1 MSTLQVTFNG
11 QNFTFAPG
19 TIVRIG
25 RSSENDIV
33 VNEPTVSRRHGQLSW
48 EASGWV
54 WRNSGQAPTFLAGQP
69 VAQFAVGQQVD
80 INLASPQGPAL
91 RLATDANYGTGGPG
105 GTELAGAGAAGHT
118 NVAGVPG
125 AGGSAGGVAG
135 SAGGVAGSAGGGA
148 AGGASAAAAA
158 AGAAGAAASPT
169 GAEAGTPGGY
179 ASSPQ
184 DYAAQQNYAQQGY
197 ASAPGAQP
205 GYADPSQ
212 GQQGQG
218 YQAQGYPGQSYQGQ
232 GYAGQGYQGQAGAP
246 PPGMPGY
253 PGYQAGADYQ
263 GGAGYPG
270 GAGAPGY
277 QGGPAMPAQ
286 PGIPL
291 SQLDM
296 GSFFETLIPVKS
308 WLHDRGW
315 RQGLR
320 LLIIPYALLPLI
332 FLQIFS
338 TSNSLSSPGW
348 AYSLYVAPLWL
359 LTFWYLIRP
368 PQIGKLEV
376 VIGIGIVIWTIVWLH
391 VVTIYVNDH
400 FADTHSIGGSL
411 VVGYNEEITKA
422 LPVLIAAIL
431 VLQIRK
437 QKLDPRT
444 WFLMGTVAGLTFGI
458 VEQSIYTP
466 AALIGIHGAHSISE
480 ADVGVLSFAFR
491 VFVDGFQHAVWAGV
505 SGFFIGIAI
514 NYRRRRIPLLL
525 LGISIPAI
533 LHALNDYTLTVFSTV
548 WVGVLVQALSLLL
561 FLGYTLSA
569 STIERR
575 VRRNPNFRG
584 QSIMMERFSQ
594 PEQAPS
600 P

>member
-11 QNFTFAPG
+11 QNFSYAPG
-19 TIVRIG
+19 TSVRIG

-33 VNEPTVSRRHGQLSW
+33 VNDPTVSRRHAQIAW

-54 WRNSGQAPTFLAGQP
+54 WQNAGQAPTFLAGQP
-69 VAQFAVGQQVD
+69 VAQFAVGHQVD
-80 INLASPQGPAL
+80 VNLASPQGPAL
-91 RLATDANYGTGGPG
+91 RLATAADYGGGPG
-105 GTELAGAGAAGHT
+105 GTELAAGQTNIAAQRAGA
-118 NVAGVPG
+118 PG
-125 AGGSAGGVAG
+125 GP
-135 SAGGVAGSAGGGA
+135 AGGGA
-148 AGGASAAAAA
+148 GQAAGYAA
-158 AGAAGAAASPT
+158 AGAAAGQGAPAGY
-169 GAEAGTPGGY
+169 GAP
-179 ASSPQ
+179 PQ
-184 DYAAQQNYAQQGY
+184 DYAGAGQPGYQG
-197 ASAPGAQP
+197 APGAQQDYTGGMP
-205 GYADPSQ
+205 Q
-212 GQQGQG
+212 
-218 YQAQGYPGQSYQGQ
+218 
-232 GYAGQGYQGQAGAP
+232 QGYQGGPQGYQGAAQGYQGGPEGYQGGAQAYQGQAP
-246 PPGMPGY
+246 PPGMPGF
-253 PGYQAGADYQ
+253 PGYQAGAGYQ
-263 GGAGYPG
+263 GAGPN
-270 GAGAPGY
+270 Y
-277 QGGPAMPAQ
+277 QGGPAVAGQ

-291 SQLDM
+291 SQLDQ

-315 RQGLR
+315 RQGIR

-332 FLQIFS
+332 FLQLFS
-338 TSNSLSSPGW
+338 TSTSLSSPGW

-368 PQIGKLEV
+368 PQIGRLEL
-376 VIGIGIVIWTIVWLH
+376 VIAVGIIIWTVIWLH
-391 VVTIYVNDH
+391 VVTIFINDNYANTKT
-400 FADTHSIGGSL
+400 FPGSL

-466 AALIGIHGAHSISE
+466 LALVQIHGAHAVSE
-480 ADVGVLSFAFR
+480 ADVGALSFAFR
-491 VFVDGFQHAVWAGV
+491 VFVDGFQHAVWAGI
-505 SGFFIGIAI
+505 SGFFIGLAI

-525 LGISIPAI
+525 LGISIPAV
-533 LHALNDYTLTVFSTV
+533 LHALNDYTLTIFSTV
-548 WVGVLVQALSLLL
+548 WVGVLIQAVSLLL

-569 STIERR
+569 ASIERR

>member
-19 TIVRIG
+19 TTVRIG

-33 VNEPTVSRRHGQLSW
+33 VNDPTVSRRHGQLSW

-54 WRNSGQAPTFLAGQP
+54 WQNSGQAPTFLAGQP

-91 RLATDANYGTGGPG
+91 RLATAADYGTGGPG
-105 GTELAGAGAAGHT
+105 GTELAAAGAAGHT
-118 NVAGVPG
+118 NIAGVP
-125 AGGSAGGVAG
+125 SP
-135 SAGGVAGSAGGGA
+135 GA
-148 AGGASAAAAA
+148 AGP
-158 AGAAGAAASPT
+158 AASP
-169 GAEAGTPGGY
+169 AAPDVAGYP
-179 ASSPQ
+179 AQPQ
-184 DYAAQQNYAQQGY
+184 DYAAGGQQYGGTPEYGQQGY
-197 ASAPGAQP
+197 AGAPGGQP
-205 GYADPSQ
+205 GYADPAQGYQ
-212 GQQGQG
+212 GQAYQGQG
-218 YQAQGYPGQSYQGQ
+218 YQAQGFQ
-232 GYAGQGYQGQAGAP
+232 GQGYQGPGLPGQAYQGQAGSS
-246 PPGMPGY
+246 PPGMPPA
-253 PGYQAGADYQ
+253 PGYQ

-270 GAGAPGY
+270 GAPGY
-277 QGGPAMPAQ
+277 QGGPAQ

-338 TSNSLSSPGW
+338 TSTSLSSPGW

-376 VIGIGIVIWTIVWLH
+376 VVGVGIVIWTIVWLH
-391 VVTIYVNDH
+391 IVTIYINDH
-400 FADTHSIGGSL
+400 FANTHNILGSL

-505 SGFFIGIAI
+505 SGFFVGMAI

-525 LGISIPAI
+525 LGVSIPAI

>member
-33 VNEPTVSRRHGQLSW
+33 VNEPTVSRRHAQLSW

-80 INLASPQGPAL
+80 LNLASPQGPAL
-91 RLATDANYGTGGPG
+91 RLATEANYGTGGPG
-105 GTELAGAGAAGHT
+105 GTQLAGAGAAGHT
-118 NVAGVPG
+118 NVAGMPGAGVPGAGAPG
-125 AGGSAGGVAG
+125 AGGSAAGVAG
-135 SAGGVAGSAGGGA
+135 
-148 AGGASAAAAA
+148 AAAAA

-169 GAEAGTPGGY
+169 GAEAGAPGGY
-179 ASSPQ
+179 AASPQ
-184 DYAAQQNYAQQGY
+184 DYAAQQDYAQQGY
-197 ASAPGAQP
+197 AGAPGAQP

-212 GQQGQG
+212 GYQGQG
-218 YQAQGYPGQSYQGQ
+218 YQAQDYP
-232 GYAGQGYQGQAGAP
+232 GQGYQGQAGSP

-253 PGYQAGADYQ
+253 PGYQAGANYQ
-263 GGAGYPG
+263 GGGGYPA

-277 QGGPAMPAQ
+277 QGGPAVPAQ

-338 TSNSLSSPGW
+338 TSTSLSSPGW

-368 PQIGKLEV
+368 PQIGKLEPQ
-376 VIGIGIVIWTIVWLH
+376 G
-391 VVTIYVNDH
+391 
-400 FADTHSIGGSL
+400 
-411 VVGYNEEITKA
+411 
-422 LPVLIAAIL
+422 
-431 VLQIRK
+431 
-437 QKLDPRT
+437 
-444 WFLMGTVAGLTFGI
+444 
-458 VEQSIYTP
+458 
-466 AALIGIHGAHSISE
+466 
-480 ADVGVLSFAFR
+480 
-491 VFVDGFQHAVWAGV
+491 
-505 SGFFIGIAI
+505 
-514 NYRRRRIPLLL
+514 
-525 LGISIPAI
+525 
-533 LHALNDYTLTVFSTV
+533 
-548 WVGVLVQALSLLL
+548 
-561 FLGYTLSA
+561 
-569 STIERR
+569 
-575 VRRNPNFRG
+575 
-584 QSIMMERFSQ
+584 
-594 PEQAPS
+594 
-600 P
+600 

>member
-11 QNFTFAPG
+11 RIFSFAPG

-33 VNEPTVSRRHGQLSW
+33 VNEPTVSRRHAQLSF

-54 WRNSGQAPTFLAGQP
+54 WQNSGQAPTFLAGQP

-80 INLASPQGPAL
+80 VCLASPQGPSL
-91 RLATDANYGTGGPG
+91 QLATAASHGQGAPGPG
-105 GTELAGAGAAGHT
+105 GTELAGAGTAGAPGQT
-118 NVAGVPG
+118 NVAGQSPGVG
-125 AGGSAGGVAG
+125 AGQAPAGYAG
-135 SAGGVAGSAGGGA
+135 AG
-148 AGGASAAAAA
+148 AA
-158 AGAAGAAASPT
+158 AGAAAYASP
-169 GAEAGTPGGY
+169 GHG
-179 ASSPQ
+179 
-184 DYAAQQNYAQQGY
+184 AQQQNFA
-197 ASAPGAQP
+197 GAVP
-205 GYADPSQ
+205 
-212 GQQGQG
+212 
-218 YQAQGYPGQSYQGQ
+218 AQGYPDQG
-232 GYAGQGYQGQAGAP
+232 GAT
-246 PPGMPGY
+246 PPGMPGF
-253 PGYQAGADYQ
+253 PAS
-263 GGAGYPG
+263 
-270 GAGAPGY
+270 
-277 QGGPAMPAQ
+277 QGGPAAAAQ

-296 GSFFETLIPVKS
+296 GSFFEILIPVKS

-315 RQGLR
+315 RQGIR

-332 FLQIFS
+332 FLQVFS
-338 TSNSLSSPGW
+338 SSTSLSSPGW

-359 LTFWYLIRP
+359 LTFWYVIRP
-368 PQIGKLEV
+368 PVTGKLEV
-376 VIGIGIVIWTIVWLH
+376 VIGIGIIIWTIVWLH
-391 VVTIYVNDH
+391 VVTIYINHH
-400 FADTHSIGGSL
+400 FADTHNILGSL
-411 VVGYNEEITKA
+411 VVGYNEEVTKA

-431 VLQIRK
+431 VLKIRK

-466 AALIGIHGAHSISE
+466 AALIQIHGAHAISE
-480 ADVGVLSFAFR
+480 ADVGALSFAFR

-505 SGFFIGIAI
+505 SGFFVGMAV

-525 LGISIPAI
+525 LGISIPSI

-569 STIERR
+569 SAIERR

-600 P
+600 S

>member
-19 TIVRIG
+19 TTVRIG

-33 VNEPTVSRRHGQLSW
+33 VNDPTVSRRHGQLSW

-54 WRNSGQAPTFLAGQP
+54 WQNSGQAPTFLAGQP

-91 RLATDANYGTGGPG
+91 RLATAADYGTGGPG
-105 GTELAGAGAAGHT
+105 GTELAAAGAAGHT
-118 NVAGVPG
+118 NIAGVP
-125 AGGSAGGVAG
+125 SP
-135 SAGGVAGSAGGGA
+135 GA
-148 AGGASAAAAA
+148 AGP
-158 AGAAGAAASPT
+158 AGAPATPDVAGYPAQ
-169 GAEAGTPGGY
+169 
-179 ASSPQ
+179 PQ
-184 DYAAQQNYAQQGY
+184 DYAAGGQQYGGTPEYGQQGY
-197 ASAPGAQP
+197 AGAPGGQP
-205 GYADPSQ
+205 GYADPAQGYQ
-212 GQQGQG
+212 GQAYQGQGYQGQG
-218 YQAQGYPGQSYQGQ
+218 YQAQGFQGQ
-232 GYAGQGYQGQAGAP
+232 GYQGPGLPGQGYQGQAGSPA
-246 PPGMPGY
+246 PGMPAT
-253 PGYQAGADYQ
+253 PGYQ
-263 GGAGYPG
+263 GGAGYPS
-270 GAGAPGY
+270 GAPGY
-277 QGGPAMPAQ
+277 QGGPAQ

-338 TSNSLSSPGW
+338 TSTSLSSPGW

-376 VIGIGIVIWTIVWLH
+376 AVGVGIVIWTIVWLH
-391 VVTIYVNDH
+391 IVTIYINNH
-400 FADTHSIGGSL
+400 FANTHNILGSL

-431 VLQIRK
+431 VLRIRK

-505 SGFFIGIAI
+505 SGFFVGMAI
-514 NYRRRRIPLLL
+514 NYRRRRVPLLL
-525 LGISIPAI
+525 LGVSIPAV

-575 VRRNPNFRG
+575 VRRNPSFRG

-594 PEQAPS
+594 PEQAPT

>member
-1 MSTLQVTFNG
+1 MSRLQVTFNG
-11 QNFTFAPG
+11 RIFTFAPG

-33 VNEPTVSRRHGQLSW
+33 VNEPTVSRRHAQLSFQ
-48 EASGWV
+48 ASGWV
-54 WRNSGQAPTFLAGQP
+54 WQNSGQAPTFLAGQP
-69 VAQFAVGQQVD
+69 VAQFAVGRQVD
-80 INLASPQGPAL
+80 VCLASPQGPAL
-91 RLATDANYGTGGPG
+91 HLATAASHGQGAPAGPG
-105 GTELAGAGAAGHT
+105 GAGLAPAVGT
-118 NVAGVPG
+118 
-125 AGGSAGGVAG
+125 
-135 SAGGVAGSAGGGA
+135 GGGA
-148 AGGASAAAAA
+148 AGTGGGPARQTNVAGQPPGYAPADAAAFAGPGAAAPEYA
-158 AGAAGAAASPT
+158 AGAPA
-169 GAEAGTPGGY
+169 
-179 ASSPQ
+179 Q
-184 DYAAQQNYAQQGY
+184 DYGAQQNF
-197 ASAPGAQP
+197 
-205 GYADPSQ
+205 
-212 GQQGQG
+212 
-218 YQAQGYPGQSYQGQ
+218 
-232 GYAGQGYQGQAGAP
+232 AGVVPPQGYQGQA
-246 PPGMPGY
+246 
-253 PGYQAGADYQ
+253 
-263 GGAGYPG
+263 
-270 GAGAPGY
+270 
-277 QGGPAMPAQ
+277 
-286 PGIPL
+286 GIPL

-296 GSFFETLIPVKS
+296 GSFFEILIPVKS

-315 RQGLR
+315 RQGMR

-332 FLQIFS
+332 FLQVFS
-338 TSNSLSSPGW
+338 RSTSLSSPGW

-368 PQIGKLEV
+368 PVIGKLEV
-376 VIGIGIVIWTIVWLH
+376 VIGAGIVIWTIIWLH
-391 VVTIYVNDH
+391 VVTIHINAH
-400 FADTHSIGGSL
+400 FADTHHILGSL
-411 VVGYNEEITKA
+411 VVGYNEEIAKA

-431 VLQIRK
+431 VLKIRK

-466 AALIGIHGAHSISE
+466 LAIGQIANAHVISQADIGA
-480 ADVGVLSFAFR
+480 LSFAFR

-505 SGFFIGIAI
+505 SGFFVGMAV

-548 WVGVLVQALSLLL
+548 WVGVLIQALSLLL

-569 STIERR
+569 SAIERR

>member
-11 QNFTFAPG
+11 RLFTFAPG

-33 VNEPTVSRRHGQLSW
+33 VNEPTVSRRHAQLSF

-54 WRNSGQAPTFLAGQP
+54 WQNSGQASTFLAGHP
-69 VAQFAVGQQVD
+69 VAHFAVGRQVEVC
-80 INLASPQGPAL
+80 LASPQGPPL
-91 RLATDANYGTGGPG
+91 NLATAASDGQGAAAGPG
-105 GTELAGAGAAGHT
+105 GTELAAGTEAGVAVQT
-118 NVAGVPG
+118 KVAGQP
-125 AGGSAGGVAG
+125 A
-135 SAGGVAGSAGGGA
+135 
-148 AGGASAAAAA
+148 
-158 AGAAGAAASPT
+158 
-169 GAEAGTPGGY
+169 
-179 ASSPQ
+179 
-184 DYAAQQNYAQQGY
+184 GY
-197 ASAPGAQP
+197 ASADAAAFAGPGA
-205 GYADPSQ
+205 
-212 GQQGQG
+212 
-218 YQAQGYPGQSYQGQ
+218 
-232 GYAGQGYQGQAGAP
+232 AP
-246 PPGMPGY
+246 PEYVG
-253 PGYQAGADYQ
+253 
-263 GGAGYPG
+263 
-270 GAGAPGY
+270 
-277 QGGPAMPAQ
+277 
-286 PGIPL
+286 GIPL

-296 GSFFETLIPVKS
+296 GSFFEILIPVKS

-315 RQGLR
+315 RQGIR

-332 FLQIFS
+332 FLQVFS
-338 TSNSLSSPGW
+338 SSTSLSSPGW

-368 PQIGKLEV
+368 PVIGKLEV
-376 VIGIGIVIWTIVWLH
+376 VIGVGIVIWTIIWLH
-391 VVTIYVNDH
+391 VVTIYINHH
-400 FADTHSIGGSL
+400 FASTHDILGWL

-422 LPVLIAAIL
+422 LPVLVAAIL
-431 VLQIRK
+431 VLKIRK

-466 AALIGIHGAHSISE
+466 LAIGQIANAHAISE
-480 ADVGVLSFAFR
+480 ADVGALSFAFR

-505 SGFFIGIAI
+505 SGFFVGMAV

-548 WVGVLVQALSLLL
+548 WVGVLIEALSLLL

-569 STIERR
+569 SAIERR

>member
-11 QNFTFAPG
+11 RIFSFAQG

-33 VNEPTVSRRHGQLSW
+33 VNEPTVSRRHAQLSF

-54 WRNSGQAPTFLAGQP
+54 WQNSGQAPTFVAGQP

-80 INLASPQGPAL
+80 VCLASPQGPSL
-91 RLATDANYGTGGPG
+91 QLATAASHGQGAPGPG
-105 GTELAGAGAAGHT
+105 GTELAGAGTAGALGQT
-118 NVAGVPG
+118 NVAGQSPGVG
-125 AGGSAGGVAG
+125 AGQA
-135 SAGGVAGSAGGGA
+135 A
-148 AGGASAAAAA
+148 AGYAGAGAA
-158 AGAAGAAASPT
+158 AGAAAYASPGQ
-169 GAEAGTPGGY
+169 GAPAGY
-179 ASSPQ
+179 AGGPAQEYPASAGQQSNYAGAPAQ
-184 DYAAQQNYAQQGY
+184 DYAGQQNYGQQNY
-197 ASAPGAQP
+197 PGAQ
-205 GYADPSQ
+205 
-212 GQQGQG
+212 QQNFAGAVP
-218 YQAQGYPGQSYQGQ
+218 AQGYPDQG
-232 GYAGQGYQGQAGAP
+232 GAA
-246 PPGMPGY
+246 PPGMPGF
-253 PGYQAGADYQ
+253 PGYQ
-263 GGAGYPG
+263 GGAGYQG
-270 GAGAPGY
+270 GGPNY
-277 QGGPAMPAQ
+277 QGGPAAAQ

-296 GSFFETLIPVKS
+296 GSFFEILIPVKS

-315 RQGLR
+315 RQGIR

-332 FLQIFS
+332 FLQVFS
-338 TSNSLSSPGW
+338 GSTSLSSPGW

-368 PQIGKLEV
+368 PVIGKLEV
-376 VIGIGIVIWTIVWLH
+376 VVGIGIVIWTIVWLH
-391 VVTIYVNDH
+391 VVTIYINNH
-400 FADTHSIGGSL
+400 FANTHSILGSL
-411 VVGYNEEITKA
+411 VVGYNEEVTKA

-431 VLQIRK
+431 VLKIRK

-466 AALIGIHGAHSISE
+466 AALIQIHGAHAISE
-480 ADVGVLSFAFR
+480 ADVGALSFAFR

-505 SGFFIGIAI
+505 SGFFVGMAV

-525 LGISIPAI
+525 LGISIPSI

>member
-11 QNFTFAPG
+11 RSFTYTPG

-33 VNEPTVSRRHGQLSW
+33 VNDPTVSRKHAQLSW

-54 WRNSGQAPTFLAGQP
+54 WQNSGQAPTFLAGQP

-91 RLATDANYGTGGPG
+91 RLVTAADYGTGGPG
-105 GTELAGAGAAGHT
+105 GTKLAAAGPAGNT
-118 NVAGVPG
+118 NVAGVP
-125 AGGSAGGVAG
+125 AADAGVA
-135 SAGGVAGSAGGGA
+135 
-148 AGGASAAAAA
+148 
-158 AGAAGAAASPT
+158 P
-169 GAEAGTPGGY
+169 
-179 ASSPQ
+179 
-184 DYAAQQNYAQQGY
+184 
-197 ASAPGAQP
+197 
-205 GYADPSQ
+205 
-212 GQQGQG
+212 
-218 YQAQGYPGQSYQGQ
+218 
-232 GYAGQGYQGQAGAP
+232 
-246 PPGMPGY
+246 
-253 PGYQAGADYQ
+253 
-263 GGAGYPG
+263 
-270 GAGAPGY
+270 PGY
-277 QGGPAMPAQ
+277 QGGPAVPAQ

-291 SQLDM
+291 SQLYM
-296 GSFFETLIPVKS
+296 GSFFETLIPVQS

-338 TSNSLSSPGW
+338 TSTSLSSPGW
-348 AYSLYVAPLWL
+348 AYSLYIAPLWL

-368 PQIGKLEV
+368 PQIGKLEIG
-376 VIGIGIVIWTIVWLH
+376 IGIGIVIWTIAWLH
-391 VVTIYVNDH
+391 AVTIYLNNH
-400 FADTHSIGGSL
+400 FANPRTIPGSL

-422 LPVLIAAIL
+422 LPVLVAAIL
-431 VLQIRK
+431 VLRVRK

-466 AALIGIHGAHSISE
+466 AALLQIHGAHAVSE

-533 LHALNDYTLTVFSTV
+533 LHALNDYTLTIFSTV

-569 STIERR
+569 STIEHR
-575 VRRNPNFRG
+575 VRRNPSFRG
-584 QSIMMERFSQ
+584 QSIMMERFSE